1 MGASPTIRIEEKLK
15 LLQRE
20 NDLLNSVI
28 ESATDSI
35 YAKDLEG
42 RYIAIN
48 QRGAEYLGRTV
59 EDVIGKTDTELFG
72 EDAQLFLKKDAEL
85 FQGGD
90 SVVYE
95 NSLTIGD
102 EVKYFWT
109 NKSVLK
115 DTNGETIGLI
125 GISRDVTDSKN
136 AQNKYQFFFENAP
149 IALWEED
156 FSEVKT
162 YIDTLKSNGV
172 EDLKAYL
179 TNTPNALDKCMGL
192 IRIMNV
198 NNQTVVMNGAKDKLS
213 LIQGLRNNL
222 TPESQSV
229 FIDEIV
235 ALSEGETTFQTDFSF
250 VNEIG
255 DVVDV
260 IFNLSVLPGHEENLS
275 LVLASAVDV
284 TDMRKLTN
292 ELSNIKLRYQSIV
305 EAQTEMICRLNP
317 KGEVMFQNAA
327 FSKFF
332 SFKISKKQKG
342 FITLFPPDS
351 VELCQKRIAALT
363 TLKPTT
369 IVELSNY
376 DSQGNLVWQEWS
388 ITAFYGKSG
397 LLLGY
402 QAVGADVTDRK
413 NAQEAL
419 ATSEARWRSIFTHAD
434 DLIATVNTS
443 GYILSINDYAGLPE
457 GAKWAGKKIE
467 EVLSPENAI
476 AVLKLLNSVIVA
488 GKPIKTELEIKSA
501 EGEKLTF
508 GVALSPI
515 SYGKRIIS
523 VVCIA
528 RDITET
534 KRLEKQTKEALIEG
548 QENERMR
555 VSQELHDGLG
565 QLFTAIKLNIQQI
578 QNNPS
583 SLDASL
589 KEQISTLETRIDQ
602 AITEVKNISRNLM
615 PDVLWHFG
623 LKPAVEDFIEKL
635 NSSTDV
641 NISLELVDMDIRTDS
656 ESEQALFRVCQE
668 LVNNSLRHANCE
680 NVYVQLINHS
690 NSIMLMVEDDGKGF
704 SPTSISEGFGL
715 QNIKSRIEIINGVV
729 EIDSN
734 LGTGTVTTIEVPLT
748 DKRND

>member
-1 MGASPTIRIEEKLK
+1 MDSSPTIRIEEKLK

-20 NDLLNSVI
+20 NDLLNSI
-28 ESATDSI
+28 IGSANDAI

-42 RYIAIN
+42 RYISIN
-48 QRGAEYLGRTV
+48 PKGAAYFGKPI
-59 EDVIGKTDTELFG
+59 DAVIGKTDEELLG
-72 EDAQLFLKKDAEL
+72 AEGISL
-85 FQGGD
+85 MKRDEELYKSGLPITYENKSVFGD
-90 SVVYE
+90 SVAH
-95 NSLTIGD
+95 
-102 EVKYFWT
+102 FWT
-109 NKSVLK
+109 SKSPLT
-115 DTNGETIGLI
+115 DSNGKVIGLI
-125 GISRDVTDSKN
+125 GISRDVTESKQ
-136 AQNKYQFFFENAP
+136 AREKYQFFFENAP
-149 IALWEED
+149 IAIWEED
-156 FSEVKT
+156 FSEVKR
-162 YIDTLKSNGV
+162 YIDSIKDTGV
-172 EDLKAYL
+172 EDVRTYL
-179 TNTPNALDKCMGL
+179 ENHPEALDKCMEL
-192 IRIMNV
+192 IHILNV
-198 NNQTVVMNGAKDKLS
+198 NNQTVVMNGAKDKES
-213 LIQGLRNNL
+213 LIRGLRNNL
-222 TPESQSV
+222 TPESQSI
-229 FIDEIV
+229 FLEEIV
-235 ALSEGETTFQTDFSF
+235 ALANGETTFQTDFSF
-250 VNEIG
+250 VNEQKK
-255 DVVDV
+255 VVDV

-284 TDMRKLTN
+284 SDLRKLTN

-317 KGEVMFQNAA
+317 KGEVIFQNAA
-327 FSKFF
+327 FSNFF
-332 SFKISKKQKG
+332 SFKTSKKHKG
-342 FITLFPPDS
+342 FVTLFPPDS
-351 VELCQKRIAALT
+351 VELCNQEIAKLT
-363 TLKPTT
+363 TLKPNTV
-369 IVELSNY
+369 VELNNY
-376 DSQGNLVWQEWS
+376 DSEGNLVWQEWS

-402 QAVGADVTDRK
+402 QAVGSDVTDRK

-419 ATSEARWRSIFTHAD
+419 ATSEARWRSIFNHAE

-443 GYILSINDYAGLPE
+443 GYILSINDFPGLPKDT
-457 GAKWAGKKIE
+457 KWAGKKIE

-476 AVLKLLNSVIVA
+476 AVLKLLNSVIIA
-488 GKPIKTELEIKSA
+488 RKPVKTELVIKTA

-534 KRLEKQTKEALIEG
+534 KRLENQTKEALIEG

-668 LVNNSLRHANCE
+668 LVNNSLRHADCE

-690 NSIMLMVEDDGKGF
+690 DSIMLMVEDDGKGF
-704 SPTSISEGFGL
+704 NPNVISEGFGL
-715 QNIKSRIEIINGVV
+715 HNIKSRIELINGTV
-729 EIDSN
+729 EIDSSA
-734 LGTGTVTTIEVPLT
+734 GTGTVTTIEVPLT